1 MILREP
7 YYHGIIRR
15 TVVAFAQL
23 FTGLSI
29 VRTDNDKNK
38 VQKIKVPIAYG
49 PKEKWLRRLEENPD
63 GRKNISA
70 ELPRLSFELTSYQ
83 YDASRKVGS
92 NPNFFKSPST
102 GKVVGT
108 PVPYNLQLQLY
119 VIARTQDDSLQI
131 IEQILPYFAPGLTV
145 QMESIEDPLITSE
158 VSFSLQNVS
167 IQDSWD
173 GDFNTQRF
181 VTHVLTFDAKI
192 YLYGPIQTSKI
203 IKRVIANVSN
213 TPAMDSTLTNYNA
226 ELNPFTTELPTD
238 NFSIDEYW
246 SV

>member
-23 FTGLSI
+23 FTGMSI
-29 VRTDNDKNK
+29 VRTDNENNK

-83 YDASRKVGS
+83 YDPSRKVGS
-92 NPNFFKSPST
+92 NPNFFKNPSDGRT
-102 GKVVGT
+102 VGT

-145 QMESIEDPLITSE
+145 EMDSIEDPLITSE

-173 GDFNTQRF
+173 GDFNTPRF
-181 VTHVLTFDAKI
+181 VTHILTFDAKI
-192 YLYGPIQTSKI
+192 YLYGPIKTGKI

-213 TPAMDSTLTNYNA
+213 TRDMESRMTDYNA
-226 ELNPFTTELPTD
+226 ELNPFTTESPSDT
-238 NFSIDEYW
+238 FSIDEYW